1 MVEKMIKVILDSNF
15 LFVPIQFKT
24 DIFDELEGLLGRFEP
39 IVLSTTV
46 EELEGLLRNRSVKIR
61 RQASLALELAKR
73 CKIIEVEKNL
83 EESCD
88 NVILRIAKE
97 WKCPVATND
106 GILRRRLRE
115 AEVAT
120 IFLRQKSLL
129 EIEGYSPH

>member
-1 MVEKMIKVILDSNF
+1 MIKVILDSNF

-24 DIFDELEGLLGRFEP
+24 DIFEELEGLLGRFEP

>member
-1 MVEKMIKVILDSNF
+1 MIKVILDSNF